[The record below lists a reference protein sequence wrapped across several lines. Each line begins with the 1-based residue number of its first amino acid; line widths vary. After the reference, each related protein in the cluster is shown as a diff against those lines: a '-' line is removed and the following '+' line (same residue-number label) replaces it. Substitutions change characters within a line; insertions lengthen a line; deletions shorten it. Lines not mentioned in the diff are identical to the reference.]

1 MYSKGH
7 IFCCFKVRNKPYQ
20 FQRTVLITILNNSL
34 DQFLF
39 CMQLQKFENAVHHNF
54 DFNFIDQL

>member
-7 IFCCFKVRNKPYQ
+7 IFCCFKVRNKPNQ
-20 FQRTVLITILNNSL
+20 FQKTVLITILNNSL

-39 CMQLQKFENAVHHNF
+39 CMQFQKFENVVHHNF